1 MCGIAGWIGPKLDVG
16 EARRMIARLAHRGP
30 DDEGDWQEGGVWL
43 GQRRLSIVDLSP
55 AGHQPMLSASGRYVV
70 TFNGEIYNYPEIM
83 AVLKGVGHSFRGH
96 SDTEVMLAAFEEWGV
111 EGALLRFNGMFA
123 FAVWDRKERNLL
135 LARDRMGEK
144 PFYYAERDGE
154 IAFASELSAL
164 WQLPW
169 LDKTVDRAAL
179 AAYFRYLCVPAPATI
194 VRGARKLRPG
204 EMLKWKDG
212 KSEISSYW
220 SVRQATTNGLANP
233 LAMSFKDAADE
244 LEELLRDAVRIR
256 LRSDVP
262 YGALLSGGID
272 SSLTVALMQQEAKQ
286 PVSTFTIGFKEKSHD
301 ESVFAREIASHIGT
315 SHAEEIL
322 NAQDV
327 IDLVPKIASLHDEPF
342 ADSSSIPTFL
352 LSQFARRHVKVVLS
366 GDGGDELFGGYPR
379 YFWAGRIEH
388 LRHRLTPQGAAML
401 GRTINSIP
409 AALLNNAD
417 RYILGGKLGGAN
429 GLAMRAQRFGAYL
442 MHPPTDVYDAI
453 VSAWKRPAEI
463 LLGEFQENQMLSPQ
477 LERYADLPWAG
488 GMMAVDQEHY
498 LPDDILTKMDRAS
511 MAVALEAR
519 APLLDHRLVEWAARV
534 PLQYKLSPHGDTGK
548 LLLREVLYR
557 HVPQKLIDRPKMG
570 FGMPVGSWL
579 RKELRGWAEEMLT
592 SSRLTNVGLN
602 ADAVIRVWR
611 EHLARKNRLPEIWTV
626 LMWVQWQEKWNAK
639 L

>member
-16 EARRMIARLAHRGP
+16 EARSMIARLAHRGP
-30 DDEGDWQEGGVWL
+30 DDEGDWRDGDVWL

-55 AGHQPMLSASGRYVV
+55 AGHQPMHSATGRYVV

-83 AVLKGVGHSFRGH
+83 AVLKEAGHSFRGH

-111 EGALLRFNGMFA
+111 EAALQRFNGMFA
-123 FAVWDRKERNLL
+123 FAVWDRQERTLL

-144 PFYYAERDGE
+144 PLYYAERDGE

-164 WQLPW
+164 WQLSW

-204 EMLKWKDG
+204 EMLKWHEG

-220 SVRQATTNGLANP
+220 SVRQATSIGLAHP
-233 LAMSFKDAADE
+233 LTLSFEEAADE

-272 SSLTVALMQQEAKQ
+272 SSLTVALMQQEASQ

-388 LRHRLTPQGAAML
+388 LRRRLTPQGAAML
-401 GRTINSIP
+401 GRAINSIP

-417 RYILGGKLGGAN
+417 RHILRGKLGGAN
-429 GLAMRAQRFGAYL
+429 GLAIRAQRFGAYL
-442 MHPPTDVYDAI
+442 MHPPEDVYDAI
-453 VSAWKRPAEI
+453 VSAWKQPAEI
-463 LLGEFQENQMLSPQ
+463 LSGEFKEDQMLSPQ
-477 LERYADLPWAG
+477 LERYADLSWAG

-557 HVPQKLIDRPKMG
+557 HVPPQLIDRPKMG

-579 RKELRGWAEEMLT
+579 RKELRDWAEEMLT
-592 SSRLTNVGLN
+592 SRRLTDVGLN
-602 ADAVIRVWR
+602 ADAVIRVWQ
-611 EHLARKNRLPEIWTV
+611 EHLAGKNRLAEIWTV
-626 LMWVQWQEKWNAK
+626 LMWVQWQEKWQAK